1 MQRPTIRLQP
11 DTLTDLVA
19 NASPLVPASSDTLQP
34 IHAYK

>member
-11 DTLTDLVA
+11 GALTDLVA

-34 IHAYK
+34 LYAYK